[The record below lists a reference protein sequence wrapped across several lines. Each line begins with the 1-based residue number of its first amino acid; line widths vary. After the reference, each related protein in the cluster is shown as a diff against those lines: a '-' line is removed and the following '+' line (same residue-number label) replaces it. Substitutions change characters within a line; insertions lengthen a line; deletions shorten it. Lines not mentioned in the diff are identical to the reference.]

1 LKALKLYL
9 WLISIQIR
17 SQMQYRIGFL
27 LETASVALGSIISFV
42 TLALVLQKF
51 EGIAGWSLGEVAFLF
66 ALVELSF
73 GLMDMIFSGFDPDY
87 FAAHTRLG
95 TLDQYMLR
103 PVSLTL
109 QVFGSQFI
117 LRRLGRIFQGVV
129 ILLFAI
135 QLLNIEWTLGKIL
148 YLPFV
153 IAGMVL
159 FFGGLFMFGATIT
172 FWTVERIEAVNI
184 LTYGGTEL
192 MSYPMTIYQDWMR
205 HFFTFIVPAIFLNYY
220 PALYFLDRSD
230 PFNMPN
236 GVHFIAPV
244 VGLGVFMSAYVFWSF
259 GVRHYQSTGT

>member
-1 LKALKLYL
+1 
-9 WLISIQIR
+9 
-17 SQMQYRIGFL
+17 MQYRVGFL
-27 LETASVALGSIISFV
+27 LETLSVALGSIISFV

-87 FAAHTRLG
+87 FAAHTRQG
-95 TLDQYMLR
+95 TLDQYLLR

-109 QVFGSQFI
+109 QIFGSQFI
-117 LRRLGRIFQGVV
+117 LRRLGRIFQGTL
-129 ILLFAI
+129 ILVYAV
-135 QLLNIEWTLGKIL
+135 QLVNIEWTVGKIL
-148 YLPFV
+148 YLPLV

-159 FFGGLFMFGATIT
+159 FFGGLFMLGATIT

-205 HFFTFIVPAIFLNYY
+205 RFFTYIVPAIFLNYY
-220 PALYFLDRSD
+220 PSLYFLDRPD
-230 PFNMPN
+230 PFNMPF
-236 GVHFIAPV
+236 VVRFIAPV
-244 VGLGVFMSAYVFWSF
+244 VGLGVFLAAYVFWRF
-259 GVRHYQSTGT
+259 GVRYYQSTGS

>member
-1 LKALKLYL
+1 
-9 WLISIQIR
+9 
-17 SQMQYRIGFL
+17 MQYRVGFV

-73 GLMDMIFSGFDPDY
+73 GLMDMLFSGFDPDY

-117 LRRLGRIFQGVV
+117 LRRLGRIFQGAI
-129 ILLFAI
+129 ILVYALHLVNFV
-135 QLLNIEWTLGKIL
+135 WTLGKIL
-148 YLPFV
+148 YLPLV

-172 FWTVERIEAVNI
+172 FWTVDRIEAVNI

-230 PFNMPN
+230 PFSMPY
-236 GVHFIAPV
+236 VVRFIAPI
-244 VGLGVFMSAYVFWSF
+244 VGLGVFLAAYAFWKH
-259 GVRHYQSTGT
+259 GIRYYQSTGT

>member
-1 LKALKLYL
+1 MKALKLYL

-73 GLMDMIFSGFDPDY
+73 GLMDMLFSGFDPDY

-135 QLLNIEWTLGKIL
+135 QLVNIEWTLGKIL
-148 YLPFV
+148 YLPLV

-220 PALYFLDRSD
+220 PALYFLGRSD
-230 PFNMPN
+230 PFNMPY
-236 GVHFIAPV
+236 GVHFIAPI
-244 VGLGVFMSAYVFWSF
+244 VGLGVFLAAYVFWSF